1 MFRKKLG
8 NVYGEGKNPKYTPA
22 KISCGGELM
31 LNWEILKVRV
41 KN

>member
-1 MFRKKLG
+1 MFRKNLG
-8 NVYGEGKNPKYTPA
+8 NVYGEGKNPKCTPA
-22 KISCGGELM
+22 KISCELM